1 MADKDT
7 VERRSE
13 ETNVLGALIS
23 NLPKEDIIAR
33 VLELEKELQDFQ
45 ESSKELEQALE
56 EELADLEE
64 TKKDLEVK
72 LDNKTKQLDE
82 STRREQDLRSE
93 LLQLNESFSKHSAD
107 YKHEILRLKERLVNT
122 EISNDNMLEIERL
135 LSHKVEMSDQTSNE
149 LLERV
154 ALLENDLERER
165 SVSMQRQLNLTNSEN
180 KVTELNGV
188 IAELELRIKSLENAY
203 AGNSVM
209 SLKNMLQTD
218 PKKLSKRDSV
228 INPRRNSHI
237 PHSESLKKLHLLNN
251 RSENMSY
258 KLQDLKDSINTNSDR
273 TMEKCSAGLQTKNYH
288 LKSVP
293 ATLRKGKEN
302 SNLLLDNRTIDARKS
317 TSKQINKHHEYTNRP
332 LKNLKGKM
340 PLVPIENEDFN
351 RKSNHNKYDGDINR
365 KDSFGQKSKAKLLKT
380 FRSFRTGS

>member
-1 MADKDT
+1 MADKDKI
-7 VERRSE
+7 ERRPENIDVS
-13 ETNVLGALIS
+13 GALIS
-23 NLPKEDIIAR
+23 NLPKEDIIIR

-72 LDNKTKQLDE
+72 LETKTKQLDE
-82 STRREQDLRSE
+82 STRREQELRSE
-93 LLQLNESFSKHSAD
+93 LLQLNESFNKQSTD
-107 YKHEILRLKERLVNT
+107 YKNEILCLKERLVTT
-122 EISNDNMLEIERL
+122 EISNDNMIEIERL
-135 LSHKVEMSDQTSNE
+135 LNYKVEMSDQTSNE

-165 SVSMQRQLNLTNSEN
+165 SISMQRQLNLTNSEN

-188 IAELELRIKSLENAY
+188 IAELESRIRSLENAY

-209 SLKNMLQTD
+209 SLKNMLSTD
-218 PKKLSKRDSV
+218 PKKSSKRDSL
-228 INPRRNSHI
+228 INSRRNSHL
-237 PHSESLKKLHLLNN
+237 PHSESLKKLHVLNN

-258 KLQDLKDSINTNSDR
+258 KLQDLKDSINTSSER
-273 TMEKCSAGLQTKNYH
+273 SMEKTSPGLQAMNYNS
-288 LKSVP
+288 KSVP
-293 ATLRKGKEN
+293 ATLRKSKEN
-302 SNLLLDNRTIDARKS
+302 SNSLLGDRRSNARKA
-317 TSKQINKHHEYTNRP
+317 TSQQLNKHHEYANRP
-332 LKNLKGKM
+332 LKNSKGKM

-351 RKSNHNKYDGDINR
+351 RKSNHYKYDGDINR

-380 FRSFRTGS
+380 FRSFRTGL